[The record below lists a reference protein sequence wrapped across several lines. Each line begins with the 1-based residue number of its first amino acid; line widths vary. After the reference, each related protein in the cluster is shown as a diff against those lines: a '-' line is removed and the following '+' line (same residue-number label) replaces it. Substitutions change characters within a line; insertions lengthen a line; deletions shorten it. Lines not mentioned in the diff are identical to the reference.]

1 MIDTKQIRESVAT
14 ICQKYGEEYWRN
26 LDKKKEYPTD
36 FVKEM
41 TTSGFLNI
49 LIPEEYG
56 GAGLGL
62 KEACIVLEELSLQ
75 GAHAGACHA
84 QMYVMGTLLRHGSDK
99 QKKEYLPKISSGELR
114 LQSFAVTEPNSGTD
128 TTSIKT
134 MAKKT
139 NDGWIINGQK
149 VWISR
154 VEHSDLM
161 ILLAR
166 TKPQGALTKKT
177 DGFSVFLI
185 DIEQAK
191 ESGLKIVKID
201 SMINHHSCELFFDD
215 VFIPDES
222 IIGEEDKGFRAI
234 MDGMNAERILIA
246 SECVGDGKY
255 FIEKSVNYAKT
266 SKIFE
271 IVEKKFPTNSII
283 TLDAGNNAAW
293 PQRFLSF
300 GRNRRQIAS
309 TCGSMG
315 YAIPAAVS
323 SALSNP
329 EKAVLCCVGDGG
341 FMMSSQE
348 ISTAVHYGAKII
360 ILLINNSS
368 YATIRMHQE
377 RDYPG
382 RKIATDLKNPDF
394 VKLCKAMGADAY
406 RVKGVED
413 FSQIFAKSLKSKK
426 VNVIEIPIS
435 INQLSH
441 RYNLN

>member
-49 LIPEEYG
+49 LIPQEYG

-62 KEACIVLEELSLQ
+62 KEACVVLEELSLQ

-166 TKPQGALTKKT
+166 TKPQGALPKKT

-246 SECVGDGKY
+246 SECIGDGKY

-266 SKIFE
+266 RKIFNRE
-271 IVEKKFPTNSII
+271 IGMNQGIQFPIAECYSQIEAASLMVDKAATLFDEGKKCGAEANMAKM
-283 TLDAGNNAAW
+283 LAADASW
-293 PQRFLSF
+293 
-300 GRNRRQIAS
+300 
-309 TCGSMG
+309 
-315 YAIPAAVS
+315 
-323 SALSNP
+323 
-329 EKAVLCCVGDGG
+329 KAGTTAMETFGG
-341 FMMSSQE
+341 FGFSKEYDIERKFRETRLYQ
-348 ISTAVHYGAKII
+348 TAPVSRNL
-360 ILLINNSS
+360 ILS
-368 YATIRMHQE
+368 Y
-377 RDYPG
+377 
-382 RKIATDLKNPDF
+382 IAEHVL
-394 VKLCKAMGADAY
+394 
-406 RVKGVED
+406 
-413 FSQIFAKSLKSKK
+413 
-426 VNVIEIPIS
+426 
-435 INQLSH
+435 
-441 RYNLN
+441 NLPRSF

>member
-14 ICQKYGEEYWRN
+14 ICQKYGEEYWRG

-49 LIPEEYG
+49 LIPQEYG

-166 TKPQGALTKKT
+166 TKPQGALPKKT

-185 DIEQAK
+185 NIEQAK
-191 ESGLKIVKID
+191 ESGLKIAKID

-246 SECVGDGKY
+246 SECIGDGKY

-266 SKIFE
+266 RKIFNRE
-271 IVEKKFPTNSII
+271 IGMNQGIQFPIAECYSQIEAASLMVDKAATLFDEGKKCGAEANMAKM
-283 TLDAGNNAAW
+283 LAADASWKSGTTAMET
-293 PQRFLSF
+293 F
-300 GRNRRQIAS
+300 
-309 TCGSMG
+309 
-315 YAIPAAVS
+315 
-323 SALSNP
+323 
-329 EKAVLCCVGDGG
+329 GG
-341 FMMSSQE
+341 FGFSKEYDIERKFRETRLYQ
-348 ISTAVHYGAKII
+348 TAPVSRNL
-360 ILLINNSS
+360 ILS
-368 YATIRMHQE
+368 Y
-377 RDYPG
+377 
-382 RKIATDLKNPDF
+382 IAEHVL
-394 VKLCKAMGADAY
+394 
-406 RVKGVED
+406 
-413 FSQIFAKSLKSKK
+413 
-426 VNVIEIPIS
+426 
-435 INQLSH
+435 
-441 RYNLN
+441 NLPRSF

>member
-14 ICQKYGEEYWRN
+14 ICQKYGEKYWRD

-49 LIPEEYG
+49 LIPQEYG

-62 KEACIVLEELSLQ
+62 KEACVVLEELSLQ

-166 TKPQGALTKKT
+166 TKPQGALPKKT

-246 SECVGDGKY
+246 SECIGDGKY

-266 SKIFE
+266 RKVFNRE
-271 IVEKKFPTNSII
+271 IGMNQGIQFPIAECYSQIEAASLMVDKAATLFDEGKKCGAEANMAKM
-283 TLDAGNNAAW
+283 LAADASW
-293 PQRFLSF
+293 
-300 GRNRRQIAS
+300 
-309 TCGSMG
+309 
-315 YAIPAAVS
+315 
-323 SALSNP
+323 
-329 EKAVLCCVGDGG
+329 KAGTTAMETFGG
-341 FMMSSQE
+341 FGFSKEYDIERKFRETRLYQ
-348 ISTAVHYGAKII
+348 TAPVSRNL
-360 ILLINNSS
+360 ILS
-368 YATIRMHQE
+368 Y
-377 RDYPG
+377 
-382 RKIATDLKNPDF
+382 IAEHVL
-394 VKLCKAMGADAY
+394 
-406 RVKGVED
+406 
-413 FSQIFAKSLKSKK
+413 
-426 VNVIEIPIS
+426 
-435 INQLSH
+435 
-441 RYNLN
+441 NLPRSF

>member
-14 ICQKYGEEYWRN
+14 ICQKYGEEYWRG

-49 LIPEEYG
+49 LIPQEYG

-62 KEACIVLEELSLQ
+62 KEACVVLEELSLQ

-166 TKPQGALTKKT
+166 TKPQGALPKKT

-246 SECVGDGKY
+246 SECIGDGKY

-266 SKIFE
+266 RKVFNRE
-271 IVEKKFPTNSII
+271 IGMNQGIQFPIAECYSQIEAASLMVDKAATLFDEGKKCGAEANMAKM
-283 TLDAGNNAAW
+283 LAADASW
-293 PQRFLSF
+293 
-300 GRNRRQIAS
+300 
-309 TCGSMG
+309 
-315 YAIPAAVS
+315 
-323 SALSNP
+323 
-329 EKAVLCCVGDGG
+329 KAGTTAMETFGG
-341 FMMSSQE
+341 FGFSKEYDIERKFRETRLYQ
-348 ISTAVHYGAKII
+348 TAPVSRNL
-360 ILLINNSS
+360 ILS
-368 YATIRMHQE
+368 Y
-377 RDYPG
+377 
-382 RKIATDLKNPDF
+382 IAEHVL
-394 VKLCKAMGADAY
+394 
-406 RVKGVED
+406 
-413 FSQIFAKSLKSKK
+413 
-426 VNVIEIPIS
+426 
-435 INQLSH
+435 
-441 RYNLN
+441 NLPRSF

>member
-1 MIDTKQIRESVAT
+1 MIDTKQIRETVAT
-14 ICQKYGEEYWRN
+14 ICQKYGEEYWRD
-26 LDKKKEYPTD
+26 LDKKKGYPTD

-49 LIPEEYG
+49 LIPQEYG

-84 QMYVMGTLLRHGSDK
+84 QMYVMGTLLRHGSDQ

-166 TKPQGALTKKT
+166 TKPQGALPKKT

-185 DIEQAK
+185 NIEQAK

-215 VFIPDES
+215 VFIPDDC

-246 SECVGDGKY
+246 SECIGDGKY

-266 SKIFE
+266 RKIFNRE
-271 IVEKKFPTNSII
+271 IGMNQGIQFPIAECYSQIEAASLMVDKAATLFDEGKKCGAEANMAKM
-283 TLDAGNNAAW
+283 LAADASW
-293 PQRFLSF
+293 
-300 GRNRRQIAS
+300 
-309 TCGSMG
+309 
-315 YAIPAAVS
+315 
-323 SALSNP
+323 
-329 EKAVLCCVGDGG
+329 KAGTTAMETFGG
-341 FMMSSQE
+341 FGFSKEYDIERKFRETRLYQ
-348 ISTAVHYGAKII
+348 TAPVSRNL
-360 ILLINNSS
+360 ILS
-368 YATIRMHQE
+368 Y
-377 RDYPG
+377 
-382 RKIATDLKNPDF
+382 IAEHVL
-394 VKLCKAMGADAY
+394 
-406 RVKGVED
+406 
-413 FSQIFAKSLKSKK
+413 
-426 VNVIEIPIS
+426 
-435 INQLSH
+435 
-441 RYNLN
+441 NLPRSF

>member
-222 IIGEEDKGFRAI
+222 IIGEADKGFRAI

-246 SECVGDGKY
+246 SECIGDGKY

-266 SKIFE
+266 RKIFNRE
-271 IVEKKFPTNSII
+271 IGMNQGIQFPIAECYSQIEAASLMVDKAATLFDEGKKCGAEANMAKM
-283 TLDAGNNAAW
+283 LAADASW
-293 PQRFLSF
+293 
-300 GRNRRQIAS
+300 
-309 TCGSMG
+309 
-315 YAIPAAVS
+315 
-323 SALSNP
+323 
-329 EKAVLCCVGDGG
+329 KAGTTAMETFGG
-341 FMMSSQE
+341 FGFSKEYDIERKFRETRLYQ
-348 ISTAVHYGAKII
+348 TAPVSRNL
-360 ILLINNSS
+360 ILS
-368 YATIRMHQE
+368 Y
-377 RDYPG
+377 
-382 RKIATDLKNPDF
+382 IAEHVL
-394 VKLCKAMGADAY
+394 
-406 RVKGVED
+406 
-413 FSQIFAKSLKSKK
+413 
-426 VNVIEIPIS
+426 
-435 INQLSH
+435 
-441 RYNLN
+441 NLPRSF

>member
-14 ICQKYGEEYWRN
+14 ICQKYGEEYWRD
-26 LDKKKEYPTD
+26 LDKKKDYPID

-49 LIPEEYG
+49 LIPQEYG

-166 TKPQGALTKKT
+166 TKPQGALPKKT

-185 DIEQAK
+185 NIEQAK
-191 ESGLKIVKID
+191 ESGLKIAKID

-246 SECVGDGKY
+246 SECIGDGKY

-266 SKIFE
+266 RTIFNRE
-271 IVEKKFPTNSII
+271 IGMNQGIQFPIAECYSQIEAASLMVDKAATLFDEGKKCGAEANMAKM
-283 TLDAGNNAAW
+283 LAADASWKAGTAAMET
-293 PQRFLSF
+293 F
-300 GRNRRQIAS
+300 
-309 TCGSMG
+309 
-315 YAIPAAVS
+315 
-323 SALSNP
+323 
-329 EKAVLCCVGDGG
+329 GG
-341 FMMSSQE
+341 FGFSKEYDIERKFRETRLYQ
-348 ISTAVHYGAKII
+348 TAPVSRNL
-360 ILLINNSS
+360 ILS
-368 YATIRMHQE
+368 Y
-377 RDYPG
+377 
-382 RKIATDLKNPDF
+382 IAEHVL
-394 VKLCKAMGADAY
+394 
-406 RVKGVED
+406 
-413 FSQIFAKSLKSKK
+413 
-426 VNVIEIPIS
+426 
-435 INQLSH
+435 
-441 RYNLN
+441 NLPRSF

>member
-26 LDKKKEYPTD
+26 LDKKKAYPTD

-49 LIPEEYG
+49 LIPQEYG

-62 KEACIVLEELSLQ
+62 KEACVVLEELSLQ

-99 QKKEYLPKISSGELR
+99 QKNEYLPKISSGELR

-166 TKPQGALTKKT
+166 TKPQGALPKKT

-246 SECVGDGKY
+246 SECIGDGKY

-266 SKIFE
+266 RKIFNRE
-271 IVEKKFPTNSII
+271 IGMNQGIQFPIAECYSQIEAASLMVDKAATLFDEGKKCGAEANMAKM
-283 TLDAGNNAAW
+283 LAADASW
-293 PQRFLSF
+293 
-300 GRNRRQIAS
+300 
-309 TCGSMG
+309 
-315 YAIPAAVS
+315 
-323 SALSNP
+323 
-329 EKAVLCCVGDGG
+329 KAGTTAMETFGG
-341 FMMSSQE
+341 FGFSKEYDIERKFRETRLYQTAPVSRNLILSY
-348 ISTAVHYGAKII
+348 ISEHV
-360 ILLINNSS
+360 L
-368 YATIRMHQE
+368 
-377 RDYPG
+377 
-382 RKIATDLKNPDF
+382 
-394 VKLCKAMGADAY
+394 
-406 RVKGVED
+406 
-413 FSQIFAKSLKSKK
+413 
-426 VNVIEIPIS
+426 
-435 INQLSH
+435 
-441 RYNLN
+441 NLPRSF

>member
-1 MIDTKQIRESVAT
+1 MIDTKQIRETVAT
-14 ICQKYGEEYWRN
+14 ICQKYGEEYWRD
-26 LDKKKEYPTD
+26 LDKNKEYPTD

-49 LIPEEYG
+49 LIPQEYG

-166 TKPQGALTKKT
+166 TKPQGALPKKT

-185 DIEQAK
+185 NIEQAK

-215 VFIPDES
+215 VFIPDDC

-246 SECVGDGKY
+246 SECIGDGKY

-266 SKIFE
+266 RKIFNRE
-271 IVEKKFPTNSII
+271 IGMNQGIQFPIAECYSQIEAASLMVDKAATLFDEGKKCGAEANMAKM
-283 TLDAGNNAAW
+283 LAADASW
-293 PQRFLSF
+293 
-300 GRNRRQIAS
+300 
-309 TCGSMG
+309 
-315 YAIPAAVS
+315 
-323 SALSNP
+323 
-329 EKAVLCCVGDGG
+329 KAGTTAMETFGG
-341 FMMSSQE
+341 FGFSKEYDIERKFRETRLYQ
-348 ISTAVHYGAKII
+348 TAPVSRNL
-360 ILLINNSS
+360 ILS
-368 YATIRMHQE
+368 Y
-377 RDYPG
+377 
-382 RKIATDLKNPDF
+382 IAEHVL
-394 VKLCKAMGADAY
+394 
-406 RVKGVED
+406 
-413 FSQIFAKSLKSKK
+413 
-426 VNVIEIPIS
+426 
-435 INQLSH
+435 
-441 RYNLN
+441 NLPRSF

>member
-49 LIPEEYG
+49 LIPQEYG

-62 KEACIVLEELSLQ
+62 KEACVVLEELSLQ

-166 TKPQGALTKKT
+166 TKPQGALPKKT

-185 DIEQAK
+185 NIEQAK

-246 SECVGDGKY
+246 SECIGDGKY

-266 SKIFE
+266 RKIFNRE
-271 IVEKKFPTNSII
+271 IGMNQGIQFPIAECYSQIEAASLMVDKAATLFDEGKKCGAEANMAKM
-283 TLDAGNNAAW
+283 LAADASW
-293 PQRFLSF
+293 
-300 GRNRRQIAS
+300 
-309 TCGSMG
+309 
-315 YAIPAAVS
+315 
-323 SALSNP
+323 
-329 EKAVLCCVGDGG
+329 KAGTTAMETFGG
-341 FMMSSQE
+341 FGFSKEYDIERKFRETRLYQ
-348 ISTAVHYGAKII
+348 TAPVSRNL
-360 ILLINNSS
+360 ILS
-368 YATIRMHQE
+368 Y
-377 RDYPG
+377 
-382 RKIATDLKNPDF
+382 IAEHVL
-394 VKLCKAMGADAY
+394 
-406 RVKGVED
+406 
-413 FSQIFAKSLKSKK
+413 
-426 VNVIEIPIS
+426 
-435 INQLSH
+435 
-441 RYNLN
+441 NLPRSF

>member
-14 ICQKYGEEYWRN
+14 ICQKYGEEYWRD

-49 LIPEEYG
+49 LIPQEYG

-166 TKPQGALTKKT
+166 TKPQGALPKKT

-185 DIEQAK
+185 NIEQAK

-246 SECVGDGKY
+246 SECIGDGKY

-266 SKIFE
+266 RKIFNRE
-271 IVEKKFPTNSII
+271 IGMNQGIQFPIAECYSQIEAASLMVDKAATLFDEGKKCGAEANMAKM
-283 TLDAGNNAAW
+283 LAADASW
-293 PQRFLSF
+293 
-300 GRNRRQIAS
+300 
-309 TCGSMG
+309 
-315 YAIPAAVS
+315 
-323 SALSNP
+323 
-329 EKAVLCCVGDGG
+329 KAGTTAMETFGG
-341 FMMSSQE
+341 FGFSKEYDIERKFRETRLYQ
-348 ISTAVHYGAKII
+348 TAPVSRNL
-360 ILLINNSS
+360 ILS
-368 YATIRMHQE
+368 Y
-377 RDYPG
+377 
-382 RKIATDLKNPDF
+382 IAEHVL
-394 VKLCKAMGADAY
+394 
-406 RVKGVED
+406 
-413 FSQIFAKSLKSKK
+413 
-426 VNVIEIPIS
+426 
-435 INQLSH
+435 
-441 RYNLN
+441 NLPRSF

>member
-14 ICQKYGEEYWRN
+14 ICQKYGEKYWRD

-49 LIPEEYG
+49 LIPQEYG

-62 KEACIVLEELSLQ
+62 KEACVVLEELSLQ

-128 TTSIKT
+128 TTSITT

-246 SECVGDGKY
+246 SECIGDGKY

-266 SKIFE
+266 RKVFNRE
-271 IVEKKFPTNSII
+271 IGMNQGIQFPIAECYSQIEAASLMVDKAATLFDEGKKCGAEANMAKM
-283 TLDAGNNAAW
+283 LAADASW
-293 PQRFLSF
+293 
-300 GRNRRQIAS
+300 
-309 TCGSMG
+309 
-315 YAIPAAVS
+315 
-323 SALSNP
+323 
-329 EKAVLCCVGDGG
+329 KAGTTAMETFGG
-341 FMMSSQE
+341 FGFSKEYDIERKFRETRLYQ
-348 ISTAVHYGAKII
+348 TAPVSRNL
-360 ILLINNSS
+360 ILS
-368 YATIRMHQE
+368 Y
-377 RDYPG
+377 
-382 RKIATDLKNPDF
+382 IAEHVL
-394 VKLCKAMGADAY
+394 
-406 RVKGVED
+406 
-413 FSQIFAKSLKSKK
+413 
-426 VNVIEIPIS
+426 
-435 INQLSH
+435 
-441 RYNLN
+441 NLPRSF

>member
-14 ICQKYGEEYWRN
+14 ICQKYGEEYWRA

-49 LIPEEYG
+49 LIPQEYG

-62 KEACIVLEELSLQ
+62 KEACVVLEELSLQ

-166 TKPQGALTKKT
+166 TKPQGALPKKT

-234 MDGMNAERILIA
+234 MDGMKAERILIA
-246 SECVGDGKY
+246 SECIGDGKY

-266 SKIFE
+266 RKIFNRE
-271 IVEKKFPTNSII
+271 IGMNQGIQFPIAECYSQIEAASLMVDKAATLFDEGKKCGAEANMAKM
-283 TLDAGNNAAW
+283 LAADASW
-293 PQRFLSF
+293 
-300 GRNRRQIAS
+300 
-309 TCGSMG
+309 
-315 YAIPAAVS
+315 
-323 SALSNP
+323 
-329 EKAVLCCVGDGG
+329 KAGTTAMETFGG
-341 FMMSSQE
+341 FGFSKEYDIERKFRETRLYQ
-348 ISTAVHYGAKII
+348 TAPVSRNL
-360 ILLINNSS
+360 ILS
-368 YATIRMHQE
+368 Y
-377 RDYPG
+377 
-382 RKIATDLKNPDF
+382 IAEHVL
-394 VKLCKAMGADAY
+394 
-406 RVKGVED
+406 
-413 FSQIFAKSLKSKK
+413 
-426 VNVIEIPIS
+426 
-435 INQLSH
+435 
-441 RYNLN
+441 NLPRSF

>member
-14 ICQKYGEEYWRN
+14 ICQKYGEEYWRD

-49 LIPEEYG
+49 LIPQEYG

-166 TKPQGALTKKT
+166 TKPQGALPKKT

-185 DIEQAK
+185 DIQQAK

-246 SECVGDGKY
+246 SECIGDGKY

-266 SKIFE
+266 RKIFNRE
-271 IVEKKFPTNSII
+271 IGMNQGIQFPIAECYSQIEAASLMVDKAATLFDEGKKCGAEANMAKM
-283 TLDAGNNAAW
+283 LAADASW
-293 PQRFLSF
+293 
-300 GRNRRQIAS
+300 
-309 TCGSMG
+309 
-315 YAIPAAVS
+315 
-323 SALSNP
+323 
-329 EKAVLCCVGDGG
+329 KAGTTAMETFGG
-341 FMMSSQE
+341 FGFSKEYDIERKFRETRLYQ
-348 ISTAVHYGAKII
+348 TAPVSRNL
-360 ILLINNSS
+360 ILS
-368 YATIRMHQE
+368 Y
-377 RDYPG
+377 
-382 RKIATDLKNPDF
+382 IAEHVL
-394 VKLCKAMGADAY
+394 
-406 RVKGVED
+406 
-413 FSQIFAKSLKSKK
+413 
-426 VNVIEIPIS
+426 
-435 INQLSH
+435 
-441 RYNLN
+441 NLPRSF

>member
-14 ICQKYGEEYWRN
+14 ICQKYGEEYWRD

-49 LIPEEYG
+49 LIPQEYG

-99 QKKEYLPKISSGELR
+99 KKKEYLPRISSGELR

-166 TKPQGALTKKT
+166 TKPQGALPKKT

-246 SECVGDGKY
+246 SECIGDGKY

-266 SKIFE
+266 RKIFNRE
-271 IVEKKFPTNSII
+271 IGMNQGIQFPIAECYSQIEAASLMVDKAATLFDEGKKCGAEANMAKM
-283 TLDAGNNAAW
+283 LAADASW
-293 PQRFLSF
+293 
-300 GRNRRQIAS
+300 
-309 TCGSMG
+309 
-315 YAIPAAVS
+315 
-323 SALSNP
+323 
-329 EKAVLCCVGDGG
+329 KAGTTAMETFGG
-341 FMMSSQE
+341 FGFSKEYDIERKFRETRLYQ
-348 ISTAVHYGAKII
+348 TAPVSRNL
-360 ILLINNSS
+360 ILS
-368 YATIRMHQE
+368 Y
-377 RDYPG
+377 
-382 RKIATDLKNPDF
+382 IAEHVL
-394 VKLCKAMGADAY
+394 
-406 RVKGVED
+406 
-413 FSQIFAKSLKSKK
+413 
-426 VNVIEIPIS
+426 
-435 INQLSH
+435 
-441 RYNLN
+441 NLPRSF

>member
-1 MIDTKQIRESVAT
+1 MIDTQQIRESVAT
-14 ICQKYGEEYWRN
+14 ICQKYGEEYWRD

-49 LIPEEYG
+49 LIPQEYG

-246 SECVGDGKY
+246 SECIGDGKY

-266 SKIFE
+266 RKIFSRE
-271 IVEKKFPTNSII
+271 IGMNQGIQFPIAECYSQIEAASLMVDKAATLFDEGKKCGAEANIAKM
-283 TLDAGNNAAW
+283 LAADASW
-293 PQRFLSF
+293 
-300 GRNRRQIAS
+300 
-309 TCGSMG
+309 
-315 YAIPAAVS
+315 
-323 SALSNP
+323 
-329 EKAVLCCVGDGG
+329 KAGTTAMETFGG
-341 FMMSSQE
+341 FGFSKEYDIERKFRETRLYQ
-348 ISTAVHYGAKII
+348 TAPVSRNL
-360 ILLINNSS
+360 ILS
-368 YATIRMHQE
+368 Y
-377 RDYPG
+377 
-382 RKIATDLKNPDF
+382 IAEHVL
-394 VKLCKAMGADAY
+394 
-406 RVKGVED
+406 
-413 FSQIFAKSLKSKK
+413 
-426 VNVIEIPIS
+426 
-435 INQLSH
+435 
-441 RYNLN
+441 NLPRSF

>member
-1 MIDTKQIRESVAT
+1 LIDTKQIRESVAT

-49 LIPEEYG
+49 LIPQEYG

-99 QKKEYLPKISSGELR
+99 QKKEYLPRISSGELR

-166 TKPQGALTKKT
+166 TKPQGALPKKT

-246 SECVGDGKY
+246 SECIGDGKY

-266 SKIFE
+266 RKVFNRE
-271 IVEKKFPTNSII
+271 IGMNQGIQFPIAECYSQIEAASLMVDKAATLFDEGKKCGAEANMAKM
-283 TLDAGNNAAW
+283 LAADASW
-293 PQRFLSF
+293 
-300 GRNRRQIAS
+300 
-309 TCGSMG
+309 
-315 YAIPAAVS
+315 
-323 SALSNP
+323 
-329 EKAVLCCVGDGG
+329 KAGTTAMETFGG
-341 FMMSSQE
+341 FGFSKEYDIERKFRETRLYQ
-348 ISTAVHYGAKII
+348 TAPVSRNL
-360 ILLINNSS
+360 ILS
-368 YATIRMHQE
+368 Y
-377 RDYPG
+377 
-382 RKIATDLKNPDF
+382 IAEHVL
-394 VKLCKAMGADAY
+394 
-406 RVKGVED
+406 
-413 FSQIFAKSLKSKK
+413 
-426 VNVIEIPIS
+426 
-435 INQLSH
+435 
-441 RYNLN
+441 NLPRSF

>member
-14 ICQKYGEEYWRN
+14 ICQKYGEEYWRA

-49 LIPEEYG
+49 LIPQEYG

-62 KEACIVLEELSLQ
+62 KEACVVLEELSLQ

-166 TKPQGALTKKT
+166 TKPQGALPKKT

-185 DIEQAK
+185 NIEQAK

-246 SECVGDGKY
+246 SECIGDGKY

-266 SKIFE
+266 RKVFNRE
-271 IVEKKFPTNSII
+271 IGMNQGIQFPIAECYSQIEAASLMVDKAATLFDEGKKCGAEANMAKM
-283 TLDAGNNAAW
+283 LAADASW
-293 PQRFLSF
+293 
-300 GRNRRQIAS
+300 
-309 TCGSMG
+309 
-315 YAIPAAVS
+315 
-323 SALSNP
+323 
-329 EKAVLCCVGDGG
+329 KAGTTAMETFGG
-341 FMMSSQE
+341 FGFSKEYDIERKFRETRLYQ
-348 ISTAVHYGAKII
+348 TAPVSRNL
-360 ILLINNSS
+360 ILS
-368 YATIRMHQE
+368 Y
-377 RDYPG
+377 
-382 RKIATDLKNPDF
+382 IAEHVL
-394 VKLCKAMGADAY
+394 
-406 RVKGVED
+406 
-413 FSQIFAKSLKSKK
+413 
-426 VNVIEIPIS
+426 
-435 INQLSH
+435 
-441 RYNLN
+441 NLPRSF

>member
-14 ICQKYGEEYWRN
+14 ICQTYGEEYWRG

-41 TTSGFLNI
+41 TKSGFLNI
-49 LIPEEYG
+49 LIPQEYG

-62 KEACIVLEELSLQ
+62 KEACVVLEELSLQ

-99 QKKEYLPKISSGELR
+99 QKKEYLPKLSSGELR

-166 TKPQGALTKKT
+166 TKPQGALPKKT

-246 SECVGDGKY
+246 SECIGDGKY

-266 SKIFE
+266 RKIFNRE
-271 IVEKKFPTNSII
+271 IGMNQGIQFPIAECYSQIEAASLMVDKAATLFDEGKKCGAEANMAKM
-283 TLDAGNNAAW
+283 LAADASW
-293 PQRFLSF
+293 
-300 GRNRRQIAS
+300 
-309 TCGSMG
+309 
-315 YAIPAAVS
+315 
-323 SALSNP
+323 
-329 EKAVLCCVGDGG
+329 KAGTTAMETFGG
-341 FMMSSQE
+341 FGFSKEYDIERKFRETRLYQ
-348 ISTAVHYGAKII
+348 TAPVSRNL
-360 ILLINNSS
+360 ILS
-368 YATIRMHQE
+368 Y
-377 RDYPG
+377 
-382 RKIATDLKNPDF
+382 IAEHVL
-394 VKLCKAMGADAY
+394 
-406 RVKGVED
+406 
-413 FSQIFAKSLKSKK
+413 
-426 VNVIEIPIS
+426 
-435 INQLSH
+435 
-441 RYNLN
+441 NLPRSF

>member
-14 ICQKYGEEYWRN
+14 ICQKYGEEYWRG

-49 LIPEEYG
+49 LIPQEYG

-62 KEACIVLEELSLQ
+62 KEACVVLEELSLQ

-166 TKPQGALTKKT
+166 TKPQGALPKKT

-185 DIEQAK
+185 NIEQAK

-222 IIGEEDKGFRAI
+222 IIGEEDQGFRAI

-246 SECVGDGKY
+246 SECIGDGKY

-266 SKIFE
+266 RKIFNRE
-271 IVEKKFPTNSII
+271 IGMNQGIQFPIAECYSQIEAASLMVDKAATLFDKGKKCGAEANMAKM
-283 TLDAGNNAAW
+283 LAADASW
-293 PQRFLSF
+293 
-300 GRNRRQIAS
+300 
-309 TCGSMG
+309 
-315 YAIPAAVS
+315 
-323 SALSNP
+323 
-329 EKAVLCCVGDGG
+329 KAGTTAMETFGG
-341 FMMSSQE
+341 FGFSKEYDIERKFRETRLYQ
-348 ISTAVHYGAKII
+348 TAPVSRNL
-360 ILLINNSS
+360 ILS
-368 YATIRMHQE
+368 Y
-377 RDYPG
+377 
-382 RKIATDLKNPDF
+382 IAEHVL
-394 VKLCKAMGADAY
+394 
-406 RVKGVED
+406 
-413 FSQIFAKSLKSKK
+413 
-426 VNVIEIPIS
+426 
-435 INQLSH
+435 
-441 RYNLN
+441 NLPRSF

>member
-14 ICQKYGEEYWRN
+14 ICQKYGEEYWRD

-246 SECVGDGKY
+246 SECIGDGKY

-266 SKIFE
+266 RKIFNRE
-271 IVEKKFPTNSII
+271 IGMNQGIQFPIAECYSQIEAASLMVDKAATLFDEGKKCGAEANMAKM
-283 TLDAGNNAAW
+283 LAADASW
-293 PQRFLSF
+293 
-300 GRNRRQIAS
+300 
-309 TCGSMG
+309 
-315 YAIPAAVS
+315 
-323 SALSNP
+323 
-329 EKAVLCCVGDGG
+329 KAGTTAMETFGG
-341 FMMSSQE
+341 FGFSKEYDIERKFRETRLYQ
-348 ISTAVHYGAKII
+348 TAPVSRNL
-360 ILLINNSS
+360 ILS
-368 YATIRMHQE
+368 Y
-377 RDYPG
+377 
-382 RKIATDLKNPDF
+382 IAEHVL
-394 VKLCKAMGADAY
+394 
-406 RVKGVED
+406 
-413 FSQIFAKSLKSKK
+413 
-426 VNVIEIPIS
+426 
-435 INQLSH
+435 
-441 RYNLN
+441 NLPRSF

>member
-14 ICQKYGEEYWRN
+14 ICQKYGEKYWRD

-246 SECVGDGKY
+246 SECIGDGKY

-266 SKIFE
+266 RKIFNRE
-271 IVEKKFPTNSII
+271 IGMNQGIQFPIAECYSQIEAASLMVDKAATLFDEGKKCGAEANMAKM
-283 TLDAGNNAAW
+283 LAADASW
-293 PQRFLSF
+293 
-300 GRNRRQIAS
+300 
-309 TCGSMG
+309 
-315 YAIPAAVS
+315 
-323 SALSNP
+323 
-329 EKAVLCCVGDGG
+329 KAGTTAMETFGG
-341 FMMSSQE
+341 FGFSKEYDIERKFRETRLYQ
-348 ISTAVHYGAKII
+348 TAPVSRNL
-360 ILLINNSS
+360 ILS
-368 YATIRMHQE
+368 Y
-377 RDYPG
+377 
-382 RKIATDLKNPDF
+382 IAEHVL
-394 VKLCKAMGADAY
+394 
-406 RVKGVED
+406 
-413 FSQIFAKSLKSKK
+413 
-426 VNVIEIPIS
+426 
-435 INQLSH
+435 
-441 RYNLN
+441 NLPRSF

>member
-49 LIPEEYG
+49 LIPQEYG

-166 TKPQGALTKKT
+166 TKPQGALPKKT

-246 SECVGDGKY
+246 SECIGDGKY

-266 SKIFE
+266 RKIFNRE
-271 IVEKKFPTNSII
+271 IGMNQGIQFPIADCYSQIEAASLMVDKAATLFDEGKKCGAEANMAKM
-283 TLDAGNNAAW
+283 LAADASW
-293 PQRFLSF
+293 
-300 GRNRRQIAS
+300 
-309 TCGSMG
+309 
-315 YAIPAAVS
+315 
-323 SALSNP
+323 
-329 EKAVLCCVGDGG
+329 KAGTTAMETFGG
-341 FMMSSQE
+341 FGFSKEYDIERKFRETRLYQ
-348 ISTAVHYGAKII
+348 TA
-360 ILLINNSS
+360 
-368 YATIRMHQE
+368 
-377 RDYPG
+377 
-382 RKIATDLKNPDF
+382 
-394 VKLCKAMGADAY
+394 
-406 RVKGVED
+406 
-413 FSQIFAKSLKSKK
+413 
-426 VNVIEIPIS
+426 PIS
-435 INQLSH
+435 RNLILSYIAEH
-441 RYNLN
+441 VLNLPRSF

>member
-185 DIEQAK
+185 DIERAK

-246 SECVGDGKY
+246 SECIGDGKY

-266 SKIFE
+266 RKIFNRE
-271 IVEKKFPTNSII
+271 IGMNQGIQFPIAECYSQIEAASLMVDKAATLFDEGKKCGAEANMAKM
-283 TLDAGNNAAW
+283 LAADASW
-293 PQRFLSF
+293 
-300 GRNRRQIAS
+300 
-309 TCGSMG
+309 
-315 YAIPAAVS
+315 
-323 SALSNP
+323 
-329 EKAVLCCVGDGG
+329 KAGTTAMETFGG
-341 FMMSSQE
+341 FGFSKEYDIERKFRETRLYQ
-348 ISTAVHYGAKII
+348 TAPVSRNL
-360 ILLINNSS
+360 ILS
-368 YATIRMHQE
+368 Y
-377 RDYPG
+377 
-382 RKIATDLKNPDF
+382 IAEHVL
-394 VKLCKAMGADAY
+394 
-406 RVKGVED
+406 
-413 FSQIFAKSLKSKK
+413 
-426 VNVIEIPIS
+426 
-435 INQLSH
+435 
-441 RYNLN
+441 NLPRSF

>member
-14 ICQKYGEEYWRN
+14 ICQKYGEKYWRD

-49 LIPEEYG
+49 LIPQEYG

-62 KEACIVLEELSLQ
+62 KEACVVLEELSLQ

-99 QKKEYLPKISSGELR
+99 QKKEFLPKISSGELR

-139 NDGWIINGQK
+139 SGGWLINGQK

-166 TKPQGALTKKT
+166 TKPLGTLPKKT

-185 DIEQAK
+185 NIEKAK

-215 VFIPDES
+215 VFIPAES

-246 SECVGDGKY
+246 SECIGDGKY

-266 SKIFE
+266 RKVFNRE
-271 IVEKKFPTNSII
+271 IGMNQGIQFPIAECYSQIEAASLMVDKAATLFDEGKKCGAEANMAKM
-283 TLDAGNNAAW
+283 LAADASW
-293 PQRFLSF
+293 
-300 GRNRRQIAS
+300 
-309 TCGSMG
+309 
-315 YAIPAAVS
+315 
-323 SALSNP
+323 
-329 EKAVLCCVGDGG
+329 KAGTTAMETFGG
-341 FMMSSQE
+341 FGFSKEYDIERKFRETRLYQ
-348 ISTAVHYGAKII
+348 TAPVSRNL
-360 ILLINNSS
+360 ILS
-368 YATIRMHQE
+368 YLAEHV
-377 RDYPG
+377 
-382 RKIATDLKNPDF
+382 L
-394 VKLCKAMGADAY
+394 
-406 RVKGVED
+406 
-413 FSQIFAKSLKSKK
+413 
-426 VNVIEIPIS
+426 
-435 INQLSH
+435 
-441 RYNLN
+441 NLPRSF

>member
-14 ICQKYGEEYWRN
+14 ICQKYGEEYWRT

-49 LIPEEYG
+49 LIPQEYG

-246 SECVGDGKY
+246 SECIGDGKY

-266 SKIFE
+266 RKIFNRE
-271 IVEKKFPTNSII
+271 IGMNQGIQFPIAECYSQIEAASLMVDKAATLFDEGKKCGAEANMAKM
-283 TLDAGNNAAW
+283 LAADASW
-293 PQRFLSF
+293 
-300 GRNRRQIAS
+300 
-309 TCGSMG
+309 
-315 YAIPAAVS
+315 
-323 SALSNP
+323 
-329 EKAVLCCVGDGG
+329 KAGTTAMETFGG
-341 FMMSSQE
+341 FGFSKEYDIERKFRETRLYQ
-348 ISTAVHYGAKII
+348 TAPVSRNL
-360 ILLINNSS
+360 ILS
-368 YATIRMHQE
+368 Y
-377 RDYPG
+377 
-382 RKIATDLKNPDF
+382 IAEHVL
-394 VKLCKAMGADAY
+394 
-406 RVKGVED
+406 
-413 FSQIFAKSLKSKK
+413 
-426 VNVIEIPIS
+426 
-435 INQLSH
+435 
-441 RYNLN
+441 NLPRSF

>member
-1 MIDTKQIRESVAT
+1 LIDTKQIRESVAT
-14 ICQKYGEEYWRN
+14 ICQKYGEEYWRD

-49 LIPEEYG
+49 LIPQEYG

-166 TKPQGALTKKT
+166 TKPQGALPKKT

-246 SECVGDGKY
+246 SECIGDGKY

-266 SKIFE
+266 RKIFNRE
-271 IVEKKFPTNSII
+271 IGMNQGIQFPIAECYSQIEAASLMVDKAATLFDEGKKCGAEANMAKM
-283 TLDAGNNAAW
+283 LAADASW
-293 PQRFLSF
+293 
-300 GRNRRQIAS
+300 
-309 TCGSMG
+309 
-315 YAIPAAVS
+315 
-323 SALSNP
+323 
-329 EKAVLCCVGDGG
+329 KAGTTAMETFGG
-341 FMMSSQE
+341 FGFSKEYDIERKFRETRLYQ
-348 ISTAVHYGAKII
+348 TAPVSRNL
-360 ILLINNSS
+360 ILS
-368 YATIRMHQE
+368 Y
-377 RDYPG
+377 
-382 RKIATDLKNPDF
+382 IAEHVL
-394 VKLCKAMGADAY
+394 
-406 RVKGVED
+406 
-413 FSQIFAKSLKSKK
+413 
-426 VNVIEIPIS
+426 
-435 INQLSH
+435 
-441 RYNLN
+441 NLPRSF

>member
-14 ICQKYGEEYWRN
+14 ICQKYGEEYWRD

-49 LIPEEYG
+49 LIPQEYG

-166 TKPQGALTKKT
+166 TKPQGALPKKT

-246 SECVGDGKY
+246 SECIGDGKY
-255 FIEKSVNYAKT
+255 FIEKSVNYAKNR
-266 SKIFE
+266 KIFNRE
-271 IVEKKFPTNSII
+271 IGMNQGIQFPIAECYSQIEAASLMVDKAATLFDEGKKCGAEANMAKM
-283 TLDAGNNAAW
+283 LAADASW
-293 PQRFLSF
+293 
-300 GRNRRQIAS
+300 
-309 TCGSMG
+309 
-315 YAIPAAVS
+315 
-323 SALSNP
+323 
-329 EKAVLCCVGDGG
+329 KAGTTAMETFGG
-341 FMMSSQE
+341 FGFSKEYDIERKFRETRLYQ
-348 ISTAVHYGAKII
+348 TAPVSRNL
-360 ILLINNSS
+360 ILS
-368 YATIRMHQE
+368 Y
-377 RDYPG
+377 
-382 RKIATDLKNPDF
+382 IAEHVL
-394 VKLCKAMGADAY
+394 
-406 RVKGVED
+406 
-413 FSQIFAKSLKSKK
+413 
-426 VNVIEIPIS
+426 
-435 INQLSH
+435 
-441 RYNLN
+441 NLPRSF

>member
-14 ICQKYGEEYWRN
+14 ICQKYGQENRRA
-26 LDKKKEYPTD
+26 LDKKNEYPTD

-49 LIPEEYG
+49 LIPQEFG

-62 KEACIVLEELSLQ
+62 KEACVVLEELSLQ

-166 TKPQGALTKKT
+166 TKPQGALPKKT

-201 SMINHHSCELFFDD
+201 SMINHHTCELFFDD
-215 VFIPDES
+215 VIIPDES

-246 SECVGDGKY
+246 SECIGDGKY

-266 SKIFE
+266 RKIFNRE
-271 IVEKKFPTNSII
+271 IGMNQGIQFPIAECYSQIEAASLMVDKAATLFDEGKKCGAEANMAKM
-283 TLDAGNNAAW
+283 LAADASW
-293 PQRFLSF
+293 
-300 GRNRRQIAS
+300 
-309 TCGSMG
+309 
-315 YAIPAAVS
+315 
-323 SALSNP
+323 
-329 EKAVLCCVGDGG
+329 KAGTTAMETFGG
-341 FMMSSQE
+341 FGFSKEYDIERKFRETRLYQ
-348 ISTAVHYGAKII
+348 TAPVSRNL
-360 ILLINNSS
+360 ILS
-368 YATIRMHQE
+368 Y
-377 RDYPG
+377 
-382 RKIATDLKNPDF
+382 IAEHVL
-394 VKLCKAMGADAY
+394 
-406 RVKGVED
+406 
-413 FSQIFAKSLKSKK
+413 
-426 VNVIEIPIS
+426 
-435 INQLSH
+435 
-441 RYNLN
+441 NLPRSF

>member
-49 LIPEEYG
+49 LIPQEYG

-62 KEACIVLEELSLQ
+62 KEACVVLEELSLQ

-246 SECVGDGKY
+246 SECIGDGKY

-266 SKIFE
+266 RKVFNRE
-271 IVEKKFPTNSII
+271 IGMNQGIQFPIAECYSQIEAASLMVDKAATLFDEGKKCGAEANMAKM
-283 TLDAGNNAAW
+283 LAADASW
-293 PQRFLSF
+293 
-300 GRNRRQIAS
+300 
-309 TCGSMG
+309 
-315 YAIPAAVS
+315 
-323 SALSNP
+323 
-329 EKAVLCCVGDGG
+329 KAGTTAMETFGG
-341 FMMSSQE
+341 FGFSKEYDIERKFRETRLYQ
-348 ISTAVHYGAKII
+348 TAPVSRNL
-360 ILLINNSS
+360 ILS
-368 YATIRMHQE
+368 Y
-377 RDYPG
+377 
-382 RKIATDLKNPDF
+382 IAEHVL
-394 VKLCKAMGADAY
+394 
-406 RVKGVED
+406 
-413 FSQIFAKSLKSKK
+413 
-426 VNVIEIPIS
+426 
-435 INQLSH
+435 
-441 RYNLN
+441 NLPRSF

>member
-14 ICQKYGEEYWRN
+14 ICQKYGEKYWRA

-49 LIPEEYG
+49 LIPQEYG

-62 KEACIVLEELSLQ
+62 KEACVVLEELSLQ

-134 MAKKT
+134 IAKKT

-166 TKPQGALTKKT
+166 TKPQGALPKKT

-185 DIEQAK
+185 NIEQAK
-191 ESGLKIVKID
+191 ESGLKIAKID

-246 SECVGDGKY
+246 SECIGDGKY

-266 SKIFE
+266 RKIFNRE
-271 IVEKKFPTNSII
+271 IGMNQGIQFPIAECYSQIEAASLMVDKAATLFDEGKKCGAEANMAKM
-283 TLDAGNNAAW
+283 LAADASW
-293 PQRFLSF
+293 
-300 GRNRRQIAS
+300 
-309 TCGSMG
+309 
-315 YAIPAAVS
+315 
-323 SALSNP
+323 
-329 EKAVLCCVGDGG
+329 KAGTTAMETFGG
-341 FMMSSQE
+341 FGFSKEYDIERKFRETRLYQ
-348 ISTAVHYGAKII
+348 TAPVSRNL
-360 ILLINNSS
+360 ILS
-368 YATIRMHQE
+368 Y
-377 RDYPG
+377 
-382 RKIATDLKNPDF
+382 IAEHVL
-394 VKLCKAMGADAY
+394 
-406 RVKGVED
+406 
-413 FSQIFAKSLKSKK
+413 
-426 VNVIEIPIS
+426 
-435 INQLSH
+435 
-441 RYNLN
+441 NLPRSF

>member
-49 LIPEEYG
+49 LIPQEYG

-139 NDGWIINGQK
+139 NDGWIINVQK

-246 SECVGDGKY
+246 SECIGDGKY

-266 SKIFE
+266 RKVFNRE
-271 IVEKKFPTNSII
+271 IGMNQGIQFPIAECYSQIEAASLMVDKAATLFDKGKKCGAEANMAKM
-283 TLDAGNNAAW
+283 LAADASW
-293 PQRFLSF
+293 
-300 GRNRRQIAS
+300 
-309 TCGSMG
+309 
-315 YAIPAAVS
+315 
-323 SALSNP
+323 
-329 EKAVLCCVGDGG
+329 KAGTTAMETFGG
-341 FMMSSQE
+341 FGFSKEYDIERKFRETRLYQ
-348 ISTAVHYGAKII
+348 TAPVSRNL
-360 ILLINNSS
+360 ILS
-368 YATIRMHQE
+368 Y
-377 RDYPG
+377 
-382 RKIATDLKNPDF
+382 IAEHVL
-394 VKLCKAMGADAY
+394 
-406 RVKGVED
+406 
-413 FSQIFAKSLKSKK
+413 
-426 VNVIEIPIS
+426 
-435 INQLSH
+435 
-441 RYNLN
+441 NLPRSF

>member
-14 ICQKYGEEYWRN
+14 ICQKYGEEYWRG

-49 LIPEEYG
+49 LIPQEYG

-166 TKPQGALTKKT
+166 TKPQGAATKKT

-246 SECVGDGKY
+246 SECIGDGKY

-266 SKIFE
+266 RKVFKRE
-271 IVEKKFPTNSII
+271 IGMNQGIQFPIAECYSQIEAASLMVDKAATLFDEGKKCGAEANMAKM
-283 TLDAGNNAAW
+283 LAADASW
-293 PQRFLSF
+293 
-300 GRNRRQIAS
+300 
-309 TCGSMG
+309 
-315 YAIPAAVS
+315 
-323 SALSNP
+323 
-329 EKAVLCCVGDGG
+329 KAGTTAMETFGG
-341 FMMSSQE
+341 FGFSKEYDIERKFRETRLYQ
-348 ISTAVHYGAKII
+348 TAPVSRNL
-360 ILLINNSS
+360 ILS
-368 YATIRMHQE
+368 Y
-377 RDYPG
+377 
-382 RKIATDLKNPDF
+382 IAEHVL
-394 VKLCKAMGADAY
+394 
-406 RVKGVED
+406 
-413 FSQIFAKSLKSKK
+413 
-426 VNVIEIPIS
+426 
-435 INQLSH
+435 
-441 RYNLN
+441 NLPRSF

>member
-1 MIDTKQIRESVAT
+1 MIDAKQIRESVAT
-14 ICQKYGEEYWRN
+14 ICQKYGEEYWRD
-26 LDKKKEYPTD
+26 LDKKKGYPTD

-49 LIPEEYG
+49 LIPQEYG

-246 SECVGDGKY
+246 SECIGDGKY

-266 SKIFE
+266 RKVFNRE
-271 IVEKKFPTNSII
+271 IGMNQGIQFPIAECYSQIEAASLMVDKAATLFDEGKKCGAEANMAKM
-283 TLDAGNNAAW
+283 LAADASW
-293 PQRFLSF
+293 
-300 GRNRRQIAS
+300 
-309 TCGSMG
+309 
-315 YAIPAAVS
+315 
-323 SALSNP
+323 
-329 EKAVLCCVGDGG
+329 KAGTTAMETFGG
-341 FMMSSQE
+341 FGFSKEYDIERKFRETRLYQ
-348 ISTAVHYGAKII
+348 TAPVSRNL
-360 ILLINNSS
+360 ILS
-368 YATIRMHQE
+368 Y
-377 RDYPG
+377 
-382 RKIATDLKNPDF
+382 IAEHVL
-394 VKLCKAMGADAY
+394 
-406 RVKGVED
+406 
-413 FSQIFAKSLKSKK
+413 
-426 VNVIEIPIS
+426 
-435 INQLSH
+435 
-441 RYNLN
+441 NLPRSF

>member
-49 LIPEEYG
+49 LIPQEYG

-166 TKPQGALTKKT
+166 TKPQGALPKKT

-185 DIEQAK
+185 NIEQAK

-222 IIGEEDKGFRAI
+222 IIGEEDQGFRAI

-246 SECVGDGKY
+246 SECIGDGKY

-266 SKIFE
+266 RKIFNRE
-271 IVEKKFPTNSII
+271 IGMNQGIQFPIAECYSQIEAASLMVDKAATLFDEGKKCGAEANMAKM
-283 TLDAGNNAAW
+283 LAADASW
-293 PQRFLSF
+293 
-300 GRNRRQIAS
+300 
-309 TCGSMG
+309 
-315 YAIPAAVS
+315 
-323 SALSNP
+323 
-329 EKAVLCCVGDGG
+329 KAGTTAMETFGG
-341 FMMSSQE
+341 FGFSKEYDIERKFRETRLYQ
-348 ISTAVHYGAKII
+348 TAPVSRNL
-360 ILLINNSS
+360 ILS
-368 YATIRMHQE
+368 Y
-377 RDYPG
+377 
-382 RKIATDLKNPDF
+382 IAEHVL
-394 VKLCKAMGADAY
+394 
-406 RVKGVED
+406 
-413 FSQIFAKSLKSKK
+413 
-426 VNVIEIPIS
+426 
-435 INQLSH
+435 
-441 RYNLN
+441 NLPRSF